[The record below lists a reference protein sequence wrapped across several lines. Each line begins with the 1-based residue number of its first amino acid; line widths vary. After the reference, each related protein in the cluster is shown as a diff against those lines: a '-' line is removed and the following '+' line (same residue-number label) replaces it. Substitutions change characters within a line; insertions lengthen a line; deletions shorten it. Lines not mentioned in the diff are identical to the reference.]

1 MLSSIELD
9 HLTESDIGRCLSD
22 VDGLKGW
29 VRIES
34 RPARRVVVDFS
45 MRLGAAGRQRD
56 QKLGTW
62 PDRSLADIRRTAE
75 QLRQAPVPVA
85 IALKQTPT
93 TASTRVSVRKVG
105 SMTVAELFDG
115 WCREALADR
124 KDAGESVRRSLHKD
138 VMPHIGMHPAAGV
151 SSTEVCALLERI
163 VERGAPRQAGC
174 VLADLRQMFR
184 WGLQAGAIDTDPTAS
199 LRKSDFGG
207 AAQERSRTLSAEEV
221 CELAGRM
228 HAGRL
233 APHVRHAIWLLLA
246 TGVRVGEL
254 VQARWNDIDL
264 HRRLWTI
271 PAELSHNGRG
281 HTLPLSGFA
290 VQQLEPGLRLK
301 RSDQWVFPGRMPS
314 EPLSAK
320 ALGKQI
326 RDRQR
331 GTQIRGRSNA
341 TQTLLLSGGA
351 WTPLDLRRTTAAL
364 MLENGSDPA
373 LISACLSQAPRLSP
387 PTGDIDDP
395 TFDQCIQVFEIL
407 GNRLHE
413 IERLSQGGER
423 QAA

>member
-1 MLSSIELD
+1 MLSNIELD
-9 HLTESDIGRCLSD
+9 HLTESDIGRCLND
-22 VDGLKGW
+22 VAGLKGW

-34 RPARRVVVDFS
+34 HPARRVVVDFS
-45 MRLGAAGRQRD
+45 LMLGSAERQRD

-75 QLRQAPVPVA
+75 QLRQAPVIAA
-85 IALKQTPT
+85 IALKQTSSA
-93 TASTRVSVRKVG
+93 ASTRVSVRDLT

-124 KDAGESVRRSLHKD
+124 KDAGESVRRSLLKD
-138 VMPHIGMHPAAGV
+138 VMPHIGMQLAASV
-151 SSTEVCALLERI
+151 TSTEVHAVLERI

-184 WGLQAGAIDTDPTAS
+184 WGLQAGAIAADPTAS

-207 AAQERSRTLSAEEV
+207 AAQERSRTLSAQEV
-221 CELAGRM
+221 SELAVRM

-233 APHVRHAIWLLLA
+233 APHVRQAVWLLLA
-246 TGVRVGEL
+246 TGVRIGEL

-264 HRRLWTI
+264 QRRTWTI
-271 PAELSHNGRG
+271 PAQFSHSGRAN
-281 HTLPLSGFA
+281 TLPLSGFA
-290 VQQLEPGLRLK
+290 VRQLEPGVSFK
-301 RSDQWVFPGRMPS
+301 RSDQWVFPGRIPS
-314 EPLSAK
+314 EALSAK

-331 GTQIRGRSNA
+331 GTQIRGRSSA

-364 MLENGSDPA
+364 MLENGTEAA
-373 LISACLSQAPRLSP
+373 LIAVCLSQSPRPGPSAGETDAPA
-387 PTGDIDDP
+387 
-395 TFDQCIQVFEIL
+395 FDHCVQAFETL
-407 GNRLHE
+407 GQQLQE
-413 IERLSQGGER
+413 IERLSHSGER

>member
-75 QLRQAPVPVA
+75 QLRQAPVTVA

-124 KDAGESVRRSLHKD
+124 KDAGESVRRSLRKD
-138 VMPHIGMHPAAGV
+138 VLPHIGLQPAASV
-151 SSTEVCALLERI
+151 TSTEVCALLERI

-207 AAQERSRTLSAEEV
+207 ATQERSRTLSAEEV

-228 HAGRL
+228 HSGRL
-233 APHVRHAIWLLLA
+233 APHVRHAVWLLLA

-271 PAELSHNGRG
+271 PAELSHNRRG

-290 VQQLEPGLRLK
+290 VRQMEPGLRLK
-301 RSDQWVFPGRMPS
+301 RSDQWVFPGRVPT

-331 GTQIRGRSNA
+331 GTQIRGRSSA
-341 TQTLLLSGGA
+341 TQTLLLTGGA

-364 MLENGSDPA
+364 MLENGSDLA
-373 LISACLSQAPRLSP
+373 LISACLSQASRPY
-387 PTGDIDDP
+387 TTAGDTDEP
-395 TFDQCIQVFEIL
+395 TFDQCIQAFEIL

>member
-75 QLRQAPVPVA
+75 QLRQAPLTAA

-124 KDAGESVRRSLHKD
+124 KDAGESVRRSLRKD
-138 VMPHIGMHPAAGV
+138 VMPHIGLQPAASV
-151 SSTEVCALLERI
+151 TSTEVCALLERI

-228 HAGRL
+228 HSGRL
-233 APHVRHAIWLLLA
+233 APHVRHAVWLLLA

-271 PAELSHNGRG
+271 PAELSHNRRG

-290 VQQLEPGLRLK
+290 VRQLEPGLRLK
-301 RSDQWVFPGRMPS
+301 RSDQWVFPGRVPT

-331 GTQIRGRSNA
+331 GTQIRGRSSA

-373 LISACLSQAPRLSP
+373 LISACLSQASRPY
-387 PTGDIDDP
+387 TTAGDTDEP
-395 TFDQCIQVFEIL
+395 TFDQCIQAFEIL

>member
-1 MLSSIELD
+1 MLSNIELD

-22 VDGLKGW
+22 IDGLKGW

-62 PDRSLADIRRTAE
+62 PDRSLADIRLTAE
-75 QLRQAPVPVA
+75 HLRQAPVAAAV
-85 IALKQTPT
+85 ALKQAPS
-93 TASTRVSVRKVG
+93 TASTRVNVRDVA
-105 SMTVAELFDG
+105 SMTIAELFDG

-124 KDAGESVRRSLHKD
+124 KDAGESVRRSLLKD
-138 VMPHIGMHPAAGV
+138 VIPHIGVRLAASV
-151 SSTEVCALLERI
+151 TSTEVSAVLGRI

-184 WGLQAGAIDTDPTAS
+184 WGLQAGAIDNDPTAR

-207 AAQERSRTLSAEEV
+207 AAQERSRTLSAEELS
-221 CELAGRM
+221 ELAVRM
-228 HAGRL
+228 HVGRL
-233 APHVRHAIWLLLA
+233 APHVRQAVWLLLA
-246 TGVRVGEL
+246 TGVRIGEL
-254 VQARWNDIDL
+254 VQARWSDIDL
-264 HRRLWTI
+264 QRRTWTI
-271 PAELSHNGRG
+271 PDEFSHNGR
-281 HTLPLSGFA
+281 TNIVPLSGFA
-290 VQQLEPGLRLK
+290 VRQLASGVSSK
-301 RSDQWVFPGRMPS
+301 RSEQWVFPGRIPS
-314 EPLSAK
+314 EALSAK

-341 TQTLLLSGGA
+341 TQMLLLSGGA
-351 WTPLDLRRTTAAL
+351 WTPLDLRRTAAAL
-364 MLENGSDPA
+364 MLENGTDQA
-373 LISACLSQAPRLSP
+373 LISVCLSQSPRPSP
-387 PTGDIDDP
+387 SVGNSDEPD
-395 TFDQCIQVFEIL
+395 FDRCIQVFESL
-407 GNRLHE
+407 GNRLQQ

>member
-75 QLRQAPVPVA
+75 QLRQAPLTAA

-124 KDAGESVRRSLHKD
+124 KDAGESVRRSLRKD
-138 VMPHIGMHPAAGV
+138 VMPHIGLQPAASV
-151 SSTEVCALLERI
+151 TSTEVCALLERI

-228 HAGRL
+228 HSGRL
-233 APHVRHAIWLLLA
+233 APHVRHAVWLLLA

-271 PAELSHNGRG
+271 PAELSHNRRG

-290 VQQLEPGLRLK
+290 VRQLEPGLRLK
-301 RSDQWVFPGRMPS
+301 RSDQWVFPGRVPT

-331 GTQIRGRSNA
+331 GTQIRGRSSA
-341 TQTLLLSGGA
+341 TQTLLLTGGA

-373 LISACLSQAPRLSP
+373 LISACLSQASRPY
-387 PTGDIDDP
+387 TTAGDTDEP
-395 TFDQCIQVFEIL
+395 TFDQCIQAFEIL

>member
-1 MLSSIELD
+1 
-9 HLTESDIGRCLSD
+9 
-22 VDGLKGW
+22 
-29 VRIES
+29 
-34 RPARRVVVDFS
+34 VVVDFS
-45 MRLGAAGRQRD
+45 MMLGSAERQRD

-75 QLRQAPVPVA
+75 QLRQAPVTAA
-85 IALKQTPT
+85 IALKQSSSA
-93 TASTRVSVRKVG
+93 ASTRVSVRDLT

-124 KDAGESVRRSLHKD
+124 KDAGESVRRSLLKD
-138 VMPHIGMHPAAGV
+138 VMPHIGGQLASSVTSAEV
-151 SSTEVCALLERI
+151 SAMLERI

-233 APHVRHAIWLLLA
+233 APHVRQAVWLLLA

-264 HRRLWTI
+264 QRRTWTI
-271 PAELSHNGRG
+271 PAEFSHNGRG

-290 VQQLEPGLRLK
+290 VAQLEPGVRSK
-301 RSDQWVFPGRMPS
+301 RSDQWVFPGRIPS

-364 MLENGSDPA
+364 MLEDGTDPA
-373 LISACLSQAPRLSP
+373 LISICLSQSLRPDLFAGE
-387 PTGDIDDP
+387 TDGGA
-395 TFDQCIQVFEIL
+395 FDLCIQPFETR

>member
-75 QLRQAPVPVA
+75 QLRQAPLTVA

-124 KDAGESVRRSLHKD
+124 KDAGESVRRSLSKD
-138 VMPHIGMHPAAGV
+138 VLPHIGLQPAASV

-228 HAGRL
+228 HSGRL
-233 APHVRHAIWLLLA
+233 APHVRHAVWLLLA

-271 PAELSHNGRG
+271 PAELSHNRRG

-290 VQQLEPGLRLK
+290 VRQLEPGLRLK
-301 RSDQWVFPGRMPS
+301 RSDQWVFPGRVPT

-331 GTQIRGRSNA
+331 GVQIRGRSSA
-341 TQTLLLSGGA
+341 TQTLLLTGGA

-373 LISACLSQAPRLSP
+373 LISACLSQASRPY
-387 PTGDIDDP
+387 PTAGDTDEP
-395 TFDQCIQVFEIL
+395 TFDQCIQAFEIL

>member
-1 MLSSIELD
+1 MLSNIELD

-22 VDGLKGW
+22 VNGLKGW

-45 MRLGAAGRQRD
+45 IRLGAAGRQRD

-75 QLRQAPVPVA
+75 QLRQAPMVAA
-85 IALKQTPT
+85 IALKQTPA
-93 TASTRVSVRKVG
+93 TAKTRVSVPRIG

-124 KDAGESVRRSLHKD
+124 KDAGESVRRSLRKD
-138 VMPHIGMHPAAGV
+138 VMPHIGVLPAASV
-151 SSTEVCALLERI
+151 TPTEVCALLERI

-207 AAQERSRTLSAEEV
+207 AAQERSRTLSADEV
-221 CELAGRM
+221 CELADRM

-233 APHVRHAIWLLLA
+233 APHVRHAVWLLLA
-246 TGVRVGEL
+246 TGMRVGEL
-254 VQARWNDIDL
+254 VQARWIDIDL
-264 HRRLWTI
+264 HRRIWTI
-271 PAELSHNGRG
+271 PAELSHNGRS
-281 HTLPLSGFA
+281 HSLPLSGFA
-290 VQQLEPGLRLK
+290 LRHLEPGLRLK
-301 RSDQWVFPGRMPS
+301 RSDQWIFPGRIPS

-364 MLENGSDPA
+364 MLENGTDPA
-373 LISACLSQAPRLSP
+373 LISACLGQSLRPLPSA
-387 PTGDIDDP
+387 GDNDEPD
-395 TFDQCIQVFEIL
+395 FDRCTQVFETL
-407 GNRLHE
+407 GNRLQE
-413 IERLSQGGER
+413 IERLSQAGER
-423 QAA
+423 QTA